1 MNESLKVICIY
12 LLGLLSD
19 DKVQTK
25 REQEIMMELK
35 DMDAERRLQEGAE
48 NSKKK
53 PGLDDAFDGRNWESM
68 DTEDKSTPFD

>member
-1 MNESLKVICIY
+1 MVRVNEKDGTFIIEL
-12 LLGLLSD
+12 
-19 DKVQTK
+19 KVQTK

-35 DMDAERRLQEGAE
+35 DMDVERRLQEGAE
-48 NSKKK
+48 SSKKK